1 MELLQVYKC
10 CYLMGLISGLK
21 PEEISGINN
30 DFAEPG
36 TLAPIGLFIGG
47 TKYMLGVLP
56 SRRPYKPWCLVSLKN
71 QWLLDSAIWSWDYL
85 IESGL

>member
-1 MELLQVYKC
+1 MES
-10 CYLMGLISGLK
+10 YLVARTNRGCKLK

-47 TKYMLGVLP
+47 TKYMGAGGVTIT
-56 SRRPYKPWCLVSLKN
+56 KTIQALVFGIFEEPMAPGQCN
-71 QWLLDSAIWSWDYL
+71 MVV
-85 IESGL
+85 GLSD